1 MLHIRGAGS
10 VEGHTRLLGEHNIQ
24 NILLAA
30 AVASDLGLTLRQI
43 AHGVEKLA
51 PIKHRLELLSHPG
64 NFTIINDAFNSN
76 PVGAKAALEVLD
88 AMAREEDDLLRYV
101 NLFGYNP
108 KYGVS
113 GPRISS
119 ITYLPQGRFTGE
131 KLYHQK
137 APALL

>member
-1 MLHIRGAGS
+1 MSKEIIRFDRAMFES
-10 VEGHTRLLGEHNIQ
+10 
-24 NILLAA
+24 
-30 AVASDLGLTLRQI
+30 
-43 AHGVEKLA
+43 K
-51 PIKHRLELLSHPG
+51 
-64 NFTIINDAFNSN
+64 
-76 PVGAKAALEVLD
+76 LD